1 MATGSIIQKNRRKQ
15 RKASSTHSGTQQS
28 FLEIMRRAFYGG
40 SAHITR
46 PRVAVEVYFSLR
58 QRGANIS
65 SSRPR
70 WRLFVFAAFGK
81 GWPGCHPAA
90 PTVSPRQMSGR
101 KMINW
106 CEHCELLL
114 SRVNLIKMIWRIS
127 IFPFSLTGPHT
138 RPHVHRVGQ
147 VPLVDSEFKLVT
159 PFIDVLLELK
169 ISEKGQRHSPL
180 H

>member
-1 MATGSIIQKNRRKQ
+1 MKKLFIWQYLGNLWQAGSIRSEE
-15 RKASSTHSGTQQS
+15 SSGKPLVMPTHSGSRQS
-28 FLEIMRRAFYGG
+28 FLEIMRRTFYGG
-40 SAHITR
+40 SAG
-46 PRVAVEVYFSLR
+46 
-58 QRGANIS
+58 QRRANIS
-65 SSRPR
+65 SSRPS

-90 PTVSPRQMSGR
+90 PAVSPRQMSGR